1 MHHQLA
7 WIESGG
13 RRAAYVG
20 DLLPTAAHLAPTWIM
35 GFDVYPADTFAAKKA
50 FLREAIEQG
59 TLVFLY
65 HDPAIAAGFITGHNG
80 EVSIR
85 PA

>member
-1 MHHQLA
+1 MV

-20 DLLPTAAHLAPTWIM
+20 DLLPTAAHLRPAWIM
-35 GFDVYPADTFAAKKA
+35 GFDVYPVDTLAAKKA
-50 FLREAIEQG
+50 FLREAIDRR
-59 TLVFLY
+59 TLVFLD
-65 HDPAIAAGFITGHNG
+65 HDPAIAAGFITEQNG
-80 EVSIR
+80 KLSIR